1 MKFNLFVIVAIFVSV
16 VAFLACSNT
25 ASGEPI
31 EFESLNG
38 GGGTALRPQGSNET
52 SDNSS
57 SSNVA
62 INSSSSYEQV
72 DSIATLIEKYIKM
85 VNINDSILKR
95 STVTYKVNDFF
106 ISATEI
112 TENLYSTIMK
122 HLPEQD
128 TLGDN
133 YPVTFVNWY
142 EAALFCNELSKI
154 IGLDT
159 AYVYKSI
166 AGKNLLKDLSIN
178 YKVASIRLPTEI
190 EWEIAARA
198 GSYTTYYWGTAE
210 ASKYAYYGQSKG
222 PTKVA
227 SFLPNANGIFD
238 LGGNVAEW
246 TNDWYDA
253 FPTTSKENYTGALEG
268 NRKVVRGGGWN
279 DTVKAMALDA
289 RDKKDP
295 LFSSQAVGFRVVY
308 SAGF

>member
-1 MKFNLFVIVAIFVSV
+1 MKFKLSVIVAIFISIA
-16 VAFLACSNT
+16 AFTACSNT
-25 ASGEPI
+25 VSGEPI
-31 EFESLNG
+31 ESESLNDG
-38 GGGTALRPQGSNET
+38 GVLRPQGSNGT
-52 SDNSS
+52 SDNSKS
-57 SSNVA
+57 SSSIVA
-62 INSSSSYEQV
+62 SSSSSYEQV

-95 STVTYKVNDFF
+95 STITYKVNKFF

-112 TENLYSTIMK
+112 TENLYNTIMK

-142 EAALFCNELSKI
+142 EAALFCNEFSKI

-166 AGKNLLKDLSIN
+166 VGENLLKDLSIN

-227 SFLPNANGIFD
+227 LFLPNAYGIFD

-268 NRKVVRGGGWN
+268 SRKVVRGGGWN

-295 LFSSQAVGFRVVY
+295 LFRSQAIGFRVVY